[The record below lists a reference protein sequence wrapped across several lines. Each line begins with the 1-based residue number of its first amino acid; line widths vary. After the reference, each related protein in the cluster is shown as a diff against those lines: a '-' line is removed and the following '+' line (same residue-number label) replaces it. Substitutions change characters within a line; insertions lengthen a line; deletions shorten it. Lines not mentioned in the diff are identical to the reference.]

1 MNISY
6 YIANHIDYISK
17 SLNCISDNI
26 FTPISDE
33 ILKIKK
39 NNHKIFITGIG
50 KNGHVAHKAASTFN
64 SLSIP
69 TFYINPVDAIH
80 GDMGA
85 ITENDLLIA
94 ISKSG
99 NTEELLLFLKY
110 VQKKTKNIWLI
121 HSNLNNNANQYCSNN
136 IYINIEN
143 EADHLNMVPTV
154 SILVYSILLQSIACY
169 IADQTDINIKTFIMN
184 HPGGSIGKIVI

>member
-17 SLNCISDNI
+17 SLNSISDNI
-26 FTPISDE
+26 FAPISDE

-50 KNGHVAHKAASTFN
+50 KNGHVAHKATSTFN

-143 EADHLNMVPTV
+143 EADHLNIVPTV

-169 IADQTDINIKTFIMN
+169 IADQTDMNIKTFIMN